1 MVTSSV
7 MQPSEQAKTTDLPL
21 VSIITP
27 SYNQGQ
33 YLEQTM
39 LSVLE
44 QDYPRIEYI
53 VIDGGSTDSS
63 VTVIE
68 KYASRLAFW
77 VSEKDRGQTD
87 AINKGFSRAKGE
99 ILAWLNSDD
108 VYHPGAVSQAVAFLQ
123 SYPQIGVV
131 YGDLDFIDE
140 RDRLIGRFNAAQTD
154 LSRLK
159 RGFVHIPQPSA
170 FFRAKHWRA
179 VGPLDPTF
187 FFAMDYDLWVRLAG
201 VTELKYLPGKPWAK
215 FRLHS
220 DAKTISA
227 DDRCWPEM
235 LRVHYRDGGSR
246 FAPIVFKY
254 HLRRLV
260 APLINWRRKRMFGN

>member
-1 MVTSSV
+1 MAPDSAVKPPLST
-7 MQPSEQAKTTDLPL
+7 KTTDLPL

-27 SYNQGQ
+27 SFNQGK

-63 VTVIE
+63 VSVIQ

-108 VYHPGAVSQAVAFLQ
+108 VYNPGAVAEAVAYLQ
-123 SYPQIGVV
+123 SHPQIGMV

-140 RDRLIGRFNAAQTD
+140 RDRVIGKFNAVQTD
-154 LSRLK
+154 LPKLR
-159 RGFVHIPQPSA
+159 RGFVHIPQPAA
-170 FFRAKHWRA
+170 FFRAEHWRA

-201 VTELKYLPGKPWAK
+201 VTEMKYLPDRPWAK

-260 APLINWRRKRMFGN
+260 SPLINLRRKRMFRN